1 MAGVLLL
8 LGLAM
13 ASALLVQYL
22 RVPYTVVL
30 VVLGLALGVA
40 GVRPGFELDRDLIL
54 HAFLPLLLFEAAL
67 PVDLRLLR
75 DSFASIAVLAVPGV
89 IVSAAAIG
97 LLLWRVTGLDLAVA
111 ALFGAMVSA
120 TDPVAVLATFKRLKL
135 PDKLAMVVEGES
147 VLNDGTA
154 LVLFTLLLP
163 AAQGGSFRPALV
175 AVQFVGVLA
184 GGLLVGAAAG
194 WLGSRC
200 AALLEDH
207 LAQLAVSALVAY
219 GSFLLAERVQV
230 SGVIATVTA
239 GLVFAADGA
248 ERLQPA
254 ARALLLDVWAFAA
267 FLANSLLFLL
277 IGLKVGP
284 TDFGGVA
291 GDLAWAVAATL
302 LARLLVVYGS
312 GILLRWSGRP
322 FLLRHGALVFWSG
335 LRGALAIALALSL
348 PADVQQR
355 DLLLR
360 LTAGVVLFTLLAQGL
375 TIAPLLRRLAPQPDA
390 AA

>member
-13 ASALLVQYL
+13 AGALFVQYV
-22 RVPYTVVL
+22 RVPYTVAL

-40 GVRPGFELDRDLIL
+40 GVQPGLHLDRDLIL
-54 HAFLPLLLFEAAL
+54 HVFLPLLLFEAAL

-75 DSFASIAVLAVPGV
+75 DSLGAIAVLAIPGV
-89 IVSAAAIG
+89 LVSAAVIG
-97 LLLWRVTGLDLAVA
+97 LLLWRLTGLSLAGA

-120 TDPVAVLATFKRLKL
+120 TDPVAVLATFRRTQL
-135 PDKLAMVVEGES
+135 PEKLAMVVEGES

-163 AAQGGSFRPALV
+163 AAQGGAFRPATL
-175 AVQFVGVLA
+175 ALQFAGVLA
-184 GGLLVGAAAG
+184 GGVLVGATMG
-194 WLGSRC
+194 WLGARC
-200 AALLEDH
+200 TALLEDH
-207 LAQLAVSALVAY
+207 LAQLAASALVAY
-219 GSFLLAERVQV
+219 GSFLLAERLQV

-248 ERLQPA
+248 DRLQPA
-254 ARALLLDVWAFAA
+254 ARELLHDVWAFAA

-284 TDFGGVA
+284 TDLRGVA

-302 LARLLVVYGS
+302 AARLLVVYGS
-312 GILLRWSGRP
+312 GLVLRWCGRT
-322 FLLRHGALVFWSG
+322 FLWRHGGLVFWSG

-348 PADVQQR
+348 PADVPQR

-375 TIAPLLRRLAPQPDA
+375 TIGPLLRRLQPYPDTA
-390 AA
+390 

>member
-1 MAGVLLL
+1 MDGVLLL

-13 ASALLVQYL
+13 ASALLVQYV

-40 GVRPGFELDRDLIL
+40 DVKPGFALDRDLIL
-54 HAFLPLLLFEAAL
+54 HVFLPLLLFEAAL
-67 PVDLRLLR
+67 LVDLRLLR
-75 DSFASIAVLAVPGV
+75 DALTPIAVLAVPGV
-89 IVSAAAIG
+89 IVSTLIIG
-97 LLLWRVTGLDLAVA
+97 LLLWRLTGLNLALA

-120 TDPVAVLATFKRLKL
+120 TDPVAVLATFKRLKISE
-135 PDKLAMVVEGES
+135 KLALVVEGES

-163 AAQGGSFRPALV
+163 AARGGVFRPLNV
-175 AVQFVGVLA
+175 GLQFVGVLA
-184 GGLLVGAAAG
+184 GGLLVGAVMG
-194 WLGSRC
+194 WLGARC

-219 GSFLLAERVQV
+219 GAFLLAERLQV

-254 ARALLLDVWAFAA
+254 ARELLHEVWEFAA

-284 TDFGGVA
+284 TNLRGVT

-312 GILLRWSGRP
+312 GVLLRWCGRP
-322 FLLRHGALVFWSG
+322 FLWRHGALVFWSG

-348 PADVQQR
+348 PLDLPQH

-375 TIAPLLRRLAPQPDA
+375 TIAPLLRRLEASSGA
-390 AA
+390 A